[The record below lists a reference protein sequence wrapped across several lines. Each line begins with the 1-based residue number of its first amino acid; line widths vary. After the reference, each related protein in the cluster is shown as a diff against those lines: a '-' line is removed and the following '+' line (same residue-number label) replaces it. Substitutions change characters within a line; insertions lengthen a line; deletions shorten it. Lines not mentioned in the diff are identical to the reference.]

1 MVLNEGRR
9 TKKKEERRIIWD
21 MDGGAYI
28 AGLIGSSYFRA
39 PRYISFTQS
48 KGYSSSDAYLTEFLV
63 FFESKREIDDDDGT
77 TMPELYCSRSSR
89 LYNANDGSLMQGST
103 AFFSREQPCLDSM
116 EQEQ

>member
-48 KGYSSSDAYLTEFLV
+48 EGYSSSDAYLTEFLV
-63 FFESKREIDDDDGT
+63 FFASKRGIVDDG

-103 AFFSREQPCLDSM
+103 AFFSREQPHLDSM

>member
-1 MVLNEGRR
+1 MVINEGRR

-48 KGYSSSDAYLTEFLV
+48 EGYSSSDAFLTECLV
-63 FFESKREIDDDDGT
+63 FFASKRGIDDDG

-103 AFFSREQPCLDSM
+103 AFFSREQPHLDSM